1 MFHNGNLDK
10 LLRMMTTLLEKTD
23 DNHLENLA
31 RYKEYAV
38 ELDKDGYDELI
49 NRIKNYEM
57 CSYTLDEEYK
67 ELDTIIRE
75 YEQLRERQYE
85 YISVYNKYSN
95 DKLELSSLDRI
106 LIDKISKRK
115 EDILGKLNCDNEI
128 SKCREELDNLSI
140 KLGDEE
146 KKRVM
151 NQELIKKLEE
161 QLRNEFLNAEG
172 RFSSRV
178 DGSNYTSV
186 KSEYQ
191 ENGMSIEQLLDNSDE
206 LKIFLNEAINN
217 KNDKEGFEKA
227 GIISYD
233 VVPTKENK
241 ELLDGY
247 HKDTVKAK
255 YQLTLIK
262 ILMLVSD
269 EANNYNDVKS
279 KRIKLQDLFR
289 YRVKYLKE
297 LGIDYLVDPFSRIR
311 LDNQIEILDKM
322 GDNSKEIVNI
332 TKNMGKVNSRL
343 EQLVDDRNR
352 LLGELN
358 NKEEFIIDDL
368 SMSQIALEISSTSD
382 EDEKYRDN
390 QVVKISSVPIMMN
403 SRKIYEKTSG
413 VLSRV
418 NKMMGNVG
426 TGLRDED
433 EVVSPQLVIS
443 PAEDNLEEIKDS
455 ANSSNKINENKID
468 TNDLFNVED
477 VPFDDVVA
485 PLFKDR
491 VTDDEHKDI
500 VDGLDFLPKTEETN
514 KKDGENIFEDMEMP
528 VIEDQKSDNKED
540 LSFWPE
546 KEKIVDNVG
555 AGEISLDEQINNLLS
570 NNNTLVKKKVA

>member
-1 MFHNGNLDK
+1 
-10 LLRMMTTLLEKTD
+10 
-23 DNHLENLA
+23 
-31 RYKEYAV
+31 
-38 ELDKDGYDELI
+38 
-49 NRIKNYEM
+49 
-57 CSYTLDEEYK
+57 
-67 ELDTIIRE
+67 
-75 YEQLRERQYE
+75 
-85 YISVYNKYSN
+85 
-95 DKLELSSLDRI
+95 
-106 LIDKISKRK
+106 
-115 EDILGKLNCDNEI
+115 
-128 SKCREELDNLSI
+128 
-140 KLGDEE
+140 
-146 KKRVM
+146 M

-217 KNDKEGFEKA
+217 KNDKESFEKA

-368 SMSQIALEISSTSD
+368 SMSQIALEISSASD

-500 VDGLDFLPKTEETN
+500 VDGLDFLPKMEVTN
-514 KKDGENIFEDMEMP
+514 KKNGENIFEDMEMP

-546 KEKIVDNVG
+546 EEKIVNNVG

>member
-1 MFHNGNLDK
+1 
-10 LLRMMTTLLEKTD
+10 
-23 DNHLENLA
+23 
-31 RYKEYAV
+31 
-38 ELDKDGYDELI
+38 
-49 NRIKNYEM
+49 
-57 CSYTLDEEYK
+57 
-67 ELDTIIRE
+67 
-75 YEQLRERQYE
+75 
-85 YISVYNKYSN
+85 
-95 DKLELSSLDRI
+95 
-106 LIDKISKRK
+106 
-115 EDILGKLNCDNEI
+115 
-128 SKCREELDNLSI
+128 
-140 KLGDEE
+140 
-146 KKRVM
+146 
-151 NQELIKKLEE
+151 
-161 QLRNEFLNAEG
+161 
-172 RFSSRV
+172 
-178 DGSNYTSV
+178 
-186 KSEYQ
+186 
-191 ENGMSIEQLLDNSDE
+191 
-206 LKIFLNEAINN
+206 
-217 KNDKEGFEKA
+217 
-227 GIISYD
+227 
-233 VVPTKENK
+233 
-241 ELLDGY
+241 
-247 HKDTVKAK
+247 
-255 YQLTLIK
+255 
-262 ILMLVSD
+262 MLVSD

-500 VDGLDFLPKTEETN
+500 VDGLDFLPKMEETN
-514 KKDGENIFEDMEMP
+514 KKNGENIFEDMEMP

-546 KEKIVDNVG
+546 EEKIVNNVG

>member
-1 MFHNGNLDK
+1 
-10 LLRMMTTLLEKTD
+10 
-23 DNHLENLA
+23 
-31 RYKEYAV
+31 
-38 ELDKDGYDELI
+38 
-49 NRIKNYEM
+49 
-57 CSYTLDEEYK
+57 
-67 ELDTIIRE
+67 
-75 YEQLRERQYE
+75 
-85 YISVYNKYSN
+85 
-95 DKLELSSLDRI
+95 
-106 LIDKISKRK
+106 
-115 EDILGKLNCDNEI
+115 
-128 SKCREELDNLSI
+128 
-140 KLGDEE
+140 
-146 KKRVM
+146 
-151 NQELIKKLEE
+151 
-161 QLRNEFLNAEG
+161 
-172 RFSSRV
+172 
-178 DGSNYTSV
+178 
-186 KSEYQ
+186 
-191 ENGMSIEQLLDNSDE
+191 
-206 LKIFLNEAINN
+206 
-217 KNDKEGFEKA
+217 
-227 GIISYD
+227 
-233 VVPTKENK
+233 
-241 ELLDGY
+241 
-247 HKDTVKAK
+247 
-255 YQLTLIK
+255 
-262 ILMLVSD
+262 MLVSD

-297 LGIDYLVDPFSRIR
+297 LGIDYLVDPFSRIK

-382 EDEKYRDN
+382 EEEKYRDN

-418 NKMMGNVG
+418 NKMMGNIG

-500 VDGLDFLPKTEETN
+500 IDGSDFLPKMEETD
-514 KKDGENIFEDMEMP
+514 KKNGENIFEDMEMP
-528 VIEDQKSDNKED
+528 VIDEQRSDNKED

-546 KEKIVDNVG
+546 EEKIVDNVG